1 MSTNIE
7 KKKII
12 FFINTITS
20 YQDDFF
26 TELNKYLD
34 VKVFFYSKLYK
45 NYNFK
50 IKKKKNY
57 YFLKKSKKN
66 IIGFL
71 KLSDPDFIVLGG
83 YRLSGANAIIKFCKK
98 RNKKYFFW
106 LERLN
111 ESQKLKFTIVK
122 LLISTRIRD
131 ADGILAVGEKA
142 KKFYK
147 KFNSNVINLPY
158 SINIKKNIKKNYFN
172 NKKIN
177 FVFVG
182 QIIKRK
188 GIDLLLN
195 CFSNLNINEKNKI
208 TLSIVGNGLMKKFVK
223 KAQKENEFINYYEFL
238 DKKKLNLI
246 YQRSDVFIFP
256 SIFDGWGVA
265 PLEAMNFSNS
275 LIISNNV
282 GMREILINRKQ
293 IVNISSNQVSQ
304 TIKKLINNKLLIKKS
319 GTLNRLNILKSLCNV
334 QNSSRHLFNYLR
346 KIKL

>member
-1 MSTNIE
+1 MSINFE

-34 VKVFFYSKLYK
+34 VKVFFYNKLYK

-66 IIGFL
+66 IIRFL

-83 YRLSGANAIIKFCKK
+83 YRVSGVNQIIKFCKK
-98 RNKKYFFW
+98 TKKKYFFW

-111 ESQKLKFTIVK
+111 EKQKLKFIIVK
-122 LLISTRIRD
+122 LLISKRIKD
-131 ADGILAVGEKA
+131 SNGILAVGEKA

-158 SINIKKNIKKNYFN
+158 SINVKNYKKKIFFH

-195 CFSNLNINEKNKI
+195 CFSNLSINEKNKI
-208 TLSIVGNGLMKKFVK
+208 TLTIVGNGLMKKFVK
-223 KAQKENEFINYYEFL
+223 KVQKENKFINYYEFL
-238 DKKKLNLI
+238 NKKKLNII

-275 LIISNNV
+275 LIISNDV
-282 GMREILINRKQ
+282 GMKEILINKKQ
-293 IVNISSNQVSQ
+293 VVTVSKNRLSQ
-304 TIKKLINNKLLIKKS
+304 TVKKLINNKLLIKKN
-319 GTLNRLNILKSLCNV
+319 GTLNRQNVLQSFCNV
-334 QNSSRHLFNYLR
+334 QNSTRHLFNYLCT
-346 KIKL
+346 I